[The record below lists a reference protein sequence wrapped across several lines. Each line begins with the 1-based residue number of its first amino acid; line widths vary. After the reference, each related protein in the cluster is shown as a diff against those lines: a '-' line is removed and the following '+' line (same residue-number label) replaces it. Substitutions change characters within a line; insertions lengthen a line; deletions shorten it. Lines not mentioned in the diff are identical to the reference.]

1 MPLSASDVRHKAPW
15 VLVIK
20 VAGRD
25 ALCVSAGLR
34 NGAITAPLV
43 IDQQMN
49 GEIFP
54 AWLEQFLIPTLSAGD
69 IVFRHAGYA

>member
-1 MPLSASDVRHKAPW
+1 MTQSI
-15 VLVIK
+15 VIK

-34 NGAITAPLV
+34 NGAITAPLL

-49 GEIFP
+49 GEIFL
-54 AWLEQFLIPTLSAGD
+54 AWLEQFLIPTLSARD
-69 IVFRHAGYA
+69 IDRQAMRELNRKVL